1 MGGGLGSACAVCP
14 AAVQAVR
21 KVSRAPPLAY
31 PRPRLWHRLPSF
43 TPLFHILFIL
53 LYHFVIYLEP
63 GAPRCV
69 GPGRAPA
76 ASHWP
81 EARGGQADGVPAQR
95 PPGTPLGPEVHGAVL
110 LGGHGQGQRRQPVNG
125 AAVGA
130 AGVTPCR
137 LGPASPRG
145 NAPGGTRRVSAG
157 VCGGARHGVQA
168 QTVGASRAG
177 VPGNGGQPGK
187 HPVRCPQPPNVSWD
201 PGSPRTP
208 PRDQETARGT
218 ARPLAFPG
226 PEGRGGREGALE
238 AQLGQEGVCVGPQV
252 EMVPAGQVR
261 APGDRPPTACPHTP
275 AGPVLLREPPALN
288 SVLTQPGSCVRGR

>member
-130 AGVTPCR
+130 AGVT
-137 LGPASPRG
+137 LADSAPRHHV
-145 NAPGGTRRVSAG
+145 GTR
-157 VCGGARHGVQA
+157 
-168 QTVGASRAG
+168 
-177 VPGNGGQPGK
+177 
-187 HPVRCPQPPNVSWD
+187 
-201 PGSPRTP
+201 
-208 PRDQETARGT
+208 
-218 ARPLAFPG
+218 
-226 PEGRGGREGALE
+226 PEGRGVCPRGFVAAPGTVSRRRRWGPPGPVCRETGGSPESTQSDARSHPMCPGTRAPRGRRPGTRRRLG
-238 AQLGQEGVCVGPQV
+238 AQLGRWPFRVQRVAEAARGPWRRSWGRKGC
-252 EMVPAGQVR
+252 ASG
-261 APGDRPPTACPHTP
+261 
-275 AGPVLLREPPALN
+275 LR
-288 SVLTQPGSCVRGR
+288 